1 MGEAGRGKREEGETE
16 AERGRQKAEGPGD
29 GPAARSGAW
38 RYIGVGCLTLVGGF
52 FGGGMT
58 AVLVAKFVGLA
69 QHCTADAETG
79 APCDWFRF
87 WVVGAVAGGILLPT
101 IALVKLRRGSVSAGN
116 PE

>member
-1 MGEAGRGKREEGETE
+1 M
-16 AERGRQKAEGPGD
+16 
-29 GPAARSGAW
+29 
-38 RYIGVGCLTLVGGF
+38 V
-52 FGGGMT
+52 

-69 QHCTADAETG
+69 HHCSADTETG

-101 IALVKLRRGSVSAGN
+101 IALVKLRRGSVSAEN